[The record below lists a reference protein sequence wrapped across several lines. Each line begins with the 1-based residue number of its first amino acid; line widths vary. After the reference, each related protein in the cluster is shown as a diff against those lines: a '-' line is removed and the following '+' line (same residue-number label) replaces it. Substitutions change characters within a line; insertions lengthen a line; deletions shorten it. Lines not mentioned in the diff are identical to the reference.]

1 MLELVWLTVLFCFV
15 LWLGISRH
23 SACLAA
29 PPYCAPSVILRG
41 AKRSRRICWWVF
53 ARWWLAGWYTP
64 SGYAG
69 SACGQTAKCRSGCSN
84 RPEVAL
90 CEGRLWPACGGLL
103 SCVGIG
109 LLLCCCFSLRH
120 GFGSRFG
127 GSRRFNRLLRGYRI
141 GLLPQSGARSGQEV
155 PGGSGQ
161 NCGNQWQHPT

>member
-1 MLELVWLTVLFCFV
+1 MARSVKRTMEYFNPVSKKIDIGLFYFARVGLADGFV

-53 ARWWLAGWYTP
+53 ARRWLAGWYTP

-84 RPEVAL
+84 LPEVTL
-90 CEGRLWPACGGLL
+90 CAGEVAARRWRAA
-103 SCVGIG
+103 VAHI
-109 LLLCCCFSLRH
+109 LCKVHLHHTVILR
-120 GFGSRFG
+120 GTKW
-127 GSRRFNRLLRGYRI
+127 SRRI
-141 GLLPQSGARSGQEV
+141 
-155 PGGSGQ
+155 
-161 NCGNQWQHPT
+161 H